1 MPGDTLFHISVT
13 LAIVTGTAA
22 GVLAVLNWE
31 VFRHSVFGRAIFG
44 LAIMMAV
51 FILYHALLMSFKG
64 TVPGITVLES
74 VFYTGVTV
82 FVGVLLR
89 VELALSEDESR
100 EVPVPWR

>member
-1 MPGDTLFHISVT
+1 MPGDTLFHFSVT

-44 LAIMMAV
+44 LAILMAV

-74 VFYTGVTV
+74 VFYTGVAA

-89 VELALSEDESR
+89 VELALSDDETQ